1 MVASPEPQRAPRRRV
16 RPLLLVCL
24 ILLALVFIA
33 AAVLSA
39 FWLRYEEPGIPG
51 QVIPALSA
59 TQDDSGKAGSGVG
72 SSGAEAG
79 AVAETAQGELALD
92 EASVVPAVRRW
103 FGQWVEQHRSLTV
116 SPSFQLSGGSA
127 SQIQWLGLA
136 DERSQETIGNRA
148 WVQVDVGL
156 HPRLP
161 AIEHFTSSAF
171 TGQSTVLYR
180 QGSRIVGQ
188 LVLELSP
195 TAGGYRV
202 ISVITPVQYQISTD
216 PSLREEP
223 PVEILPDTS
232 VPATYR
238 IREGELDVTYDSGAT
253 WITVPGGYEGVTA
266 AASSLP
272 RTSLDRGGY
281 VVSSEFTGFL
291 FYGPDS
297 GQGQGQGQEVSLLYS
312 LDAGTSWQRSV
323 IGQGDPQTSFVSYA
337 EGTVGVGFAVDRALG
352 SSYYGAWRA
361 QVDAQ
366 EPDAGLTWQKV
377 PVPSAVTNDMTLA
390 TWVSPSL
397 GIFGNDRGSLAIT
410 QDAGASFTQAAI
422 PQASELVS
430 ALGLDPFDTPVAA
443 QAVDGVIE
451 VVIGQGEDADYAE
464 DGEIQEAVFAYDPAT
479 SGFRFLR
486 QQAAPQQV
494 EVG

>member
-188 LVLELSP
+188 LVSSAVPHGRWLPRHQRDHTCPVPDQHRSES
-195 TAGGYRV
+195 AGGATGR
-202 ISVITPVQYQISTD
+202 D
-216 PSLREEP
+216 PAGHLCARD
-223 PVEILPDTS
+223 LPD
-232 VPATYR
+232 
-238 IREGELDVTYDSGAT
+238 
-253 WITVPGGYEGVTA
+253 
-266 AASSLP
+266 P
-272 RTSLDRGGY
+272 RG
-281 VVSSEFTGFL
+281 
-291 FYGPDS
+291 
-297 GQGQGQGQEVSLLYS
+297 
-312 LDAGTSWQRSV
+312 
-323 IGQGDPQTSFVSYA
+323 
-337 EGTVGVGFAVDRALG
+337 RARRHL
-352 SSYYGAWRA
+352 
-361 QVDAQ
+361 
-366 EPDAGLTWQKV
+366 
-377 PVPSAVTNDMTLA
+377 
-390 TWVSPSL
+390 
-397 GIFGNDRGSLAIT
+397 
-410 QDAGASFTQAAI
+410 
-422 PQASELVS
+422 
-430 ALGLDPFDTPVAA
+430 
-443 QAVDGVIE
+443 
-451 VVIGQGEDADYAE
+451 
-464 DGEIQEAVFAYDPAT
+464 
-479 SGFRFLR
+479 
-486 QQAAPQQV
+486 
-494 EVG
+494 

>member
-79 AVAETAQGELALD
+79 AVAETAQGELALA
-92 EASVVPAVRRW
+92 EARVVPAVRRW

-127 SQIQWLGLA
+127 TQIQWLGLA

-238 IREGELDVTYDSGAT
+238 IREGALDVTYDSGAT

-297 GQGQGQGQEVSLLYS
+297 GQGQGQGRALALTTGHLPRKARPQQPVKTCLAHHLLATLTCTTTVRPCRPGRPS
-312 LDAGTSWQRSV
+312 HLGRDREQRVEGRRRVLAHEADPGRGLSPGGGLVQHLVPVDGQRPCCSQACRQRARDRRTGEGLPGARCSQDGQRSTLRHAAPHP
-323 IGQGDPQTSFVSYA
+323 GQQELRSTAARCLRHHPQVVENDCHTGRLYLHDTHHQYKRRPQS
-337 EGTVGVGFAVDRALG
+337 RA
-352 SSYYGAWRA
+352 R
-361 QVDAQ
+361 
-366 EPDAGLTWQKV
+366 
-377 PVPSAVTNDMTLA
+377 
-390 TWVSPSL
+390 
-397 GIFGNDRGSLAIT
+397 
-410 QDAGASFTQAAI
+410 
-422 PQASELVS
+422 
-430 ALGLDPFDTPVAA
+430 LGLRA
-443 QAVDGVIE
+443 
-451 VVIGQGEDADYAE
+451 
-464 DGEIQEAVFAYDPAT
+464 
-479 SGFRFLR
+479 
-486 QQAAPQQV
+486 
-494 EVG
+494 